1 MHELWSERYQLYR
14 LVFKSFW
21 WMCCWM
27 CKSVPS
33 GTSSSWGKMYT
44 PSFIAYSQ
52 KTTPKINK
60 NGAIAKVR
68 ISVELE
74 INYKAFKTFRIISN
88 EMRVLL
94 LLLIDN
100 ILVICRCIQRNFLMF
115 TFMSKH
121 FLKALW
127 QRETHVN
134 SFEK

>member
-1 MHELWSERYQLYR
+1 MHELWSEQSQLCR

-33 GTSSSWGKMYT
+33 GTSSSWGNMYT
-44 PSFIAYSQ
+44 PGFIANSQ
-52 KTTPKINK
+52 RTTTKINK

-88 EMRVLL
+88 EMPVLL
-94 LLLIDN
+94 LLLN
-100 ILVICRCIQRNFLMF
+100 WWYFSYLQM
-115 TFMSKH
+115 
-121 FLKALW
+121 
-127 QRETHVN
+127 N
-134 SFEK
+134 SEKFFNVYFYEQIFFEISVTKGNTC

>member
-1 MHELWSERYQLYR
+1 
-14 LVFKSFW
+14 
-21 WMCCWM
+21 
-27 CKSVPS
+27 
-33 GTSSSWGKMYT
+33 MYT

-52 KTTPKINK
+52 KTTTKINK

-121 FLKALW
+121 FLKSL
-127 QRETHVN
+127 
-134 SFEK
+134 